1 MVDTH
6 VSGTC
11 GRKPVGV
18 QVPSSAIYLVLC
30 YLWLFS
36 LYPFVVGA
44 FLLLCVMGLKHLKQ
58 LTNIPVLKPLN

>member
-18 QVPSSAIYLVLC
+18 QVPSSAIYLVLY
-30 YLWLFS
+30 YLWLSS
-36 LYPFVVGA
+36 LYPFLVRA
-44 FLLLCVMGLKHLKQ
+44 FLLFSVMGLKHLKQ
-58 LTNIPVLKPLN
+58 LTNIPVFKPLN

>member
-18 QVPSSAIYLVLC
+18 QVPSSAIYLVF
-30 YLWLFS
+30 WLFS

>member
-1 MVDTH
+1 
-6 VSGTC
+6 
-11 GRKPVGV
+11 
-18 QVPSSAIYLVLC
+18 LVF
-30 YLWLFS
+30 WLFS